1 MLRIIP
7 FICLLLTAA
16 PAWARDCI
24 GMVPAG
30 TSAFWS
36 ELEAGAR
43 RTADELQL
51 ELYTRA
57 PAQEGSVEV
66 QLQLIDRV
74 LAQGCKALIIA
85 PAGDVIDIRITAL
98 RAEGIPT
105 VYVDRDIAGDGAYAL
120 VATDNFLAGQ
130 LAGQQLAARLGRG
143 GRVGMLR
150 LRPGLQS
157 TEERERG
164 FLLAAQAAGLQVV
177 FDTYLGDDRQRIVEV
192 LSQQLPKLDG
202 LFSPNGTSSRATLA
216 ALRQL
221 GKAGTLDF
229 VGFDGGDLLFDAMR
243 EGQIHALL
251 LQQPQA
257 MGDHAV
263 RLVHRALSGERAV
276 SRLQLLLE
284 PRVVTARDLVEMQPR
299 NSLGDGRGAGL

>member
-7 FICLLLTAA
+7 GVCLLLSVVALSSGT
-16 PAWARDCI
+16 AWARDCI
-24 GMVPAG
+24 GLVPAG
-30 TSAFWS
+30 TSSFWT

-43 RTADELQL
+43 RTAKDLQV
-51 ELYTRA
+51 ELYTRG

-66 QLQLIDRV
+66 QLQLIDRAV
-74 LAQGCKALIIA
+74 AHGCKALIVA
-85 PAGDVIDIRITAL
+85 PAGDAIDVRIAAL

-105 VYVDRDIAGDGAYAL
+105 VYVDRAVAGEGAYAL

-130 LAGQQLAARLGRG
+130 LAGQQLAERLGRG
-143 GRVGMLR
+143 GRVGVLR

-164 FLLAAQAAGLQVV
+164 FLLAVQALGLQVV
-177 FDTYLGDDRQRIVEV
+177 FDTYLGDDRQRIVEA
-192 LSQQLPKLDG
+192 LKQQLPRLDG
-202 LFSPNGTSSRATLA
+202 LFSPNGSSTRATLA

-229 VGFDGGDLLFDAMR
+229 VGFDGGELLFDAVR
-243 EGQIHALL
+243 DGQIHALL

-263 RLVHRALSGERAV
+263 RLVHRALSGERAI

-284 PRVVTARDLVEMQPR
+284 PRVLTARELADTTVPQQPW
-299 NSLGDGRGAGL
+299 

>member
-1 MLRIIP
+1 MPRIIP
-7 FICLLLTAA
+7 SICLLLTALSLTSA

-43 RTADELQL
+43 RTAGELQL

-85 PAGDVIDIRITAL
+85 PAGDAVDTRVTAL

-105 VYVDRDIAGDGAYAL
+105 VYVDRDVAGDGAYAL

-130 LAGQQLAARLGRG
+130 LAGQQLAERLGRG

-164 FLLAAQAAGLQVV
+164 FLLAAQATGLQVV
-177 FDTYLGDDRQRIVEV
+177 FDTYLGDDRQRIAEA

-229 VGFDGGDLLFDAMR
+229 VGFDGGDLLFDAVR
-243 EGQIHALL
+243 KGEIHALL

-263 RLVHRALSGERAV
+263 RLVHRALSGERAI

-284 PRVVTARDLVEMQPR
+284 PRVVTARDLAEMTAPQ
-299 NSLGDGRGAGL
+299 

>member
-1 MLRIIP
+1 MPRITP
-7 FICLLLTAA
+7 FICLLLSAA
-16 PAWARDCI
+16 WLAVPSAWARECI
-24 GMVPAG
+24 GLVPAG
-30 TSAFWS
+30 SSSYWA

-43 RTADELQL
+43 RTAADLQL
-51 ELYTRA
+51 ELYTRG
-57 PAQEGSVEV
+57 PAQEGRVEV
-66 QLQLIDRV
+66 QLQLIDHV
-74 LAQGCKALIIA
+74 LAHGCKALIIA
-85 PAGDVIDIRITAL
+85 PAGDAIDTRIAAL

-105 VYVDRDIAGDGAYAL
+105 VYVDRSVAGEGAYAL

-130 LAGQQLAARLGRG
+130 LAGQQLAERLGRG
-143 GRVGMLR
+143 GRVGVLR

-164 FLLAAQAAGLQVV
+164 FLLAAQSAGLQVV
-177 FDTYLGDDRQRIVEV
+177 FDTYLGDDRQRIVQA
-192 LSQQLPKLDG
+192 LSAQLPRLDG

-221 GKAGTLDF
+221 GKAGQVDF
-229 VGFDGGDLLFDAMR
+229 VGFDGGEPLFSELR
-243 EGQIHALL
+243 EGQIQALL

-263 RLVHRALSGERAV
+263 RLVQRALSGERAI

-284 PRVVTARDLVEMQPR
+284 PRVMTARDLADTTAPAQ
-299 NSLGDGRGAGL
+299 AW

>member
-1 MLRIIP
+1 MPRVIP
-7 FICLLLTAA
+7 FICLLLSAA
-16 PAWARDCI
+16 WLAVPSAWARECI
-24 GMVPAG
+24 GLVPAG
-30 TSAFWS
+30 SSSYWA

-43 RTADELQL
+43 RTAADLQL
-51 ELYTRA
+51 ELYTRG
-57 PAQEGSVEV
+57 PAQEGRVEV
-66 QLQLIDRV
+66 QLQLIDNV
-74 LAQGCKALIIA
+74 LAHGCKALIIA
-85 PAGDVIDIRITAL
+85 PAGDAIDTRIAAL

-105 VYVDRDIAGDGAYAL
+105 VYVDRSVAGEGAYAL

-130 LAGQQLAARLGRG
+130 LAGQQLAERLGRG
-143 GRVGMLR
+143 GRVGVLR

-164 FLLAAQAAGLQVV
+164 FLLAAQATGLQVV
-177 FDTYLGDDRQRIVEV
+177 FDTYLGDDRQRIAEA

-202 LFSPNGTSSRATLA
+202 LFSLNGTSSRTTLA

-229 VGFDGGDLLFDAMR
+229 VGLDGGDLLFDTVR
-243 EGQIHALL
+243 KGEIHALL

-263 RLVHRALSGERAV
+263 RLVHRALSGERAI

-284 PRVVTARDLVEMQPR
+284 PRVVTARDLAEMTAPQ
-299 NSLGDGRGAGL
+299 

>member
-1 MLRIIP
+1 MPRIIP
-7 FICLLLTAA
+7 SICLLLTALSLTSA

-74 LAQGCKALIIA
+74 LAQGCRALIIA
-85 PAGDVIDIRITAL
+85 PAGDAVDTRVTAL

-105 VYVDRDIAGDGAYAL
+105 VYVDRDVAGDGAYAL

-130 LAGQQLAARLGRG
+130 LAGQQLAERLWRG

-164 FLLAAQAAGLQVV
+164 FLLAAQATGLQVV
-177 FDTYLGDDRQRIVEV
+177 FDTYLGDDRQRIAEA

-229 VGFDGGDLLFDAMR
+229 VGFDGGDLLFDAVR
-243 EGQIHALL
+243 KGEVHALL

-263 RLVHRALSGERAV
+263 RLVHRALSGERAI

-284 PRVVTARDLVEMQPR
+284 PRVVTARDLAEMTAPQ
-299 NSLGDGRGAGL
+299 

>member
-1 MLRIIP
+1 MSRIIP
-7 FICLLLTAA
+7 GVCLLLSVVALSSGT
-16 PAWARDCI
+16 AWARDCI
-24 GMVPAG
+24 GLVPAG
-30 TSAFWS
+30 TSSFWT

-43 RTADELQL
+43 RTAKDLQV
-51 ELYTRA
+51 ELYTRG

-66 QLQLIDRV
+66 QLQLIDRAV
-74 LAQGCKALIIA
+74 AHGCKALIVA
-85 PAGDVIDIRITAL
+85 PAGDAIDVRIAAL

-105 VYVDRDIAGDGAYAL
+105 VYVDRAVAGEGAYAL

-130 LAGQQLAARLGRG
+130 LAGQQLAERLGRG
-143 GRVGMLR
+143 GRVGVLR

-164 FLLAAQAAGLQVV
+164 FLLAVQALGLQVV
-177 FDTYLGDDRQRIVEV
+177 FDTYLGDDRQRIVEA
-192 LSQQLPKLDG
+192 LKQQLPRLDG
-202 LFSPNGTSSRATLA
+202 LFSPNGSSTRATLA

-229 VGFDGGDLLFDAMR
+229 VGFDGGELLFDAVR
-243 EGQIHALL
+243 DGQIHALL

-263 RLVHRALSGERAV
+263 RLVHRALSGERAI

-284 PRVVTARDLVEMQPR
+284 PRVLTARELADTTVPQQPW
-299 NSLGDGRGAGL
+299 

>member
-1 MLRIIP
+1 MPRIIP
-7 FICLLLTAA
+7 SICLLLTALSLTSA

-85 PAGDVIDIRITAL
+85 PADDVIDIRIKAL

-105 VYVDRDIAGDGAYAL
+105 VYVDRDVAGDGAYAL

-130 LAGQQLAARLGRG
+130 LAGQQMAERLGRG

-164 FLLAAQAAGLQVV
+164 FLLAAQATGLQVV
-177 FDTYLGDDRQRIVEV
+177 FDTYLGDDRQRISEA

-229 VGFDGGDLLFDAMR
+229 VGFDGGDLLFDAVR
-243 EGQIHALL
+243 EGEIHALL

-263 RLVHRALSGERAV
+263 RLVHRALSGERAI

-284 PRVVTARDLVEMQPR
+284 PRVVTARDLAEMTAPQ
-299 NSLGDGRGAGL
+299 

>member
-1 MLRIIP
+1 MPRIIP
-7 FICLLLTAA
+7 SICLLLTALSLTSA

-85 PAGDVIDIRITAL
+85 PADDVIDIRIKAL

-105 VYVDRDIAGDGAYAL
+105 VYVDRDVAGDGAYAL

-130 LAGQQLAARLGRG
+130 LAGQQMAERLGRG

-164 FLLAAQAAGLQVV
+164 FLLAAQATGLQVV
-177 FDTYLGDDRQRIVEV
+177 FDTYLGDDRQRISEA

-229 VGFDGGDLLFDAMR
+229 VGFDGGDLLFDAVR
-243 EGQIHALL
+243 EGEIHTLL

-263 RLVHRALSGERAV
+263 RLVHRALSGERAI

-284 PRVVTARDLVEMQPR
+284 PRVVTARDLAEMTAPQ
-299 NSLGDGRGAGL
+299 

>member
-1 MLRIIP
+1 MPRIIP
-7 FICLLLTAA
+7 SICLLLTALSLTSA

-51 ELYTRA
+51 ALYTRA

-85 PAGDVIDIRITAL
+85 PAGDAIDTRVTAL
-98 RAEGIPT
+98 RAEGIST
-105 VYVDRDIAGDGAYAL
+105 VYVDRDVAGDGAYAL

-130 LAGQQLAARLGRG
+130 LAGQQMAERLGRG

-164 FLLAAQAAGLQVV
+164 FLLAAQATGLQVV
-177 FDTYLGDDRQRIVEV
+177 FDTYLGDDRQRIAEA

-202 LFSPNGTSSRATLA
+202 LFSPNGTSSRATVA

-229 VGFDGGDLLFDAMR
+229 VGFDGGDLLFDAVR
-243 EGQIHALL
+243 EGEIHALL

-263 RLVHRALSGERAV
+263 RLVLRALSGERAI
-276 SRLQLLLE
+276 SRMQLLLE
-284 PRVVTARDLVEMQPR
+284 PRVVTARDLAEMTAPQ
-299 NSLGDGRGAGL
+299 

>member
-1 MLRIIP
+1 MPRIIP
-7 FICLLLTAA
+7 FICLLLSAA
-16 PAWARDCI
+16 WLAVPSAWARECI
-24 GMVPAG
+24 GLVPAG
-30 TSAFWS
+30 SSSYWA

-43 RTADELQL
+43 RTAADLQL
-51 ELYTRA
+51 ELYTRG
-57 PAQEGSVEV
+57 PAQEGRVEV
-66 QLQLIDRV
+66 QLQLIDHV
-74 LAQGCKALIIA
+74 LAHGCKALIIA
-85 PAGDVIDIRITAL
+85 PAGDAIDTRIAAL

-105 VYVDRDIAGDGAYAL
+105 VYVDRSVAGEGAYAL

-130 LAGQQLAARLGRG
+130 LAGQQLAERLGRG
-143 GRVGMLR
+143 GRVGVLR

-157 TEERERG
+157 TEELERG
-164 FLLAAQAAGLQVV
+164 FLLAAQATGLQVV
-177 FDTYLGDDRQRIVEV
+177 FDTYLGDDRQRIAEA

-229 VGFDGGDLLFDAMR
+229 VGFDGGDLLFDAVR
-243 EGQIHALL
+243 EGEIHTLL

-263 RLVHRALSGERAV
+263 RLVHRALSGERAI

-284 PRVVTARDLVEMQPR
+284 PRVVTARDLAEMTAPQ
-299 NSLGDGRGAGL
+299 

>member
-1 MLRIIP
+1 MPRIIP
-7 FICLLLTAA
+7 FICLLLAA
-16 PAWARDCI
+16 LFLTPVPAWARDCI

-43 RTADELQL
+43 RTADDLQL
-51 ELYTRA
+51 ELYTRG
-57 PAQEGSVEV
+57 PTQEGSVEV

-85 PAGDVIDIRITAL
+85 PAGDAIDTRIAAL
-98 RAEGIPT
+98 RDEGIPS
-105 VYVDRDIAGDGAYAL
+105 VYVDRGVAGDGAYAL

-130 LAGQQLAARLGRG
+130 LAGQQLAERLGRG
-143 GRVGMLR
+143 GRVGVLR

-164 FLLAAQAAGLQVV
+164 FLLAAQASGLQVV
-177 FDTYLGDDRQRIVEV
+177 FDTYLGDDRQRIAEA
-192 LSQQLPKLDG
+192 LSEQLPRLDG
-202 LFSPNGTSSRATLA
+202 LFSPNGTSTRATLA

-221 GKAGTLDF
+221 GKAGAVDF
-229 VGFDGGDLLFDAMR
+229 VGFDGGDLLFDAVR

-263 RLVHRALSGERAV
+263 RLVHRALSGERAI

-284 PRVVTARDLVEMQPR
+284 PRVLTARDLADMTAPQQPW
-299 NSLGDGRGAGL
+299 

>member
-1 MLRIIP
+1 MPRIIP
-7 FICLLLTAA
+7 SICLLLTALSLTSA
-16 PAWARDCI
+16 PVWARDCI

-51 ELYTRA
+51 ALYTRA

-85 PAGDVIDIRITAL
+85 PAGDAVDTRVTAL

-105 VYVDRDIAGDGAYAL
+105 VYVDRDVAGDGAYAL

-130 LAGQQLAARLGRG
+130 LAGQQLAERLGRG

-164 FLLAAQAAGLQVV
+164 FLLAAQATGLQVV
-177 FDTYLGDDRQRIVEV
+177 FDTYLGDDRQRIAEA

-229 VGFDGGDLLFDAMR
+229 VGFDGGDLLFDAVR
-243 EGQIHALL
+243 EGEIHALL

-263 RLVHRALSGERAV
+263 RLVHRALSGERAI

-284 PRVVTARDLVEMQPR
+284 PRVVTARDLAEMTAPQ
-299 NSLGDGRGAGL
+299 